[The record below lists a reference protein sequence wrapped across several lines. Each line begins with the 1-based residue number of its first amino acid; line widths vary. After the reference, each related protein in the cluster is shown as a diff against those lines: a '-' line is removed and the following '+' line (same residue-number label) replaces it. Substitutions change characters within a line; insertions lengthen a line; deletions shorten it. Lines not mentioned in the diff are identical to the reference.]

1 MRKCLA
7 FSCTGLDRN
16 VLQQEIY
23 SFSSHKYSHSAA
35 TGVILIVKL
44 VEQGLGDVDH
54 KVPHSLKLR
63 QHIKVIVDGEELV
76 RSFLNLEN
84 ALVTKS
90 VPRLVDLVLG
100 IVGIADV
107 LKLTIHSKS
116 HIRDHHSE
124 SLIDLADQQVDLAY
138 SLIIEIKLVDTQ
150 AGKQTADVLTT
161 VAKAL

>member
-54 KVPHSLKLR
+54 KVSHRLKLR
-63 QHIKVIVDGEELV
+63 QHVKIV
-76 RSFLNLEN
+76 
-84 ALVTKS
+84 
-90 VPRLVDLVLG
+90 VD
-100 IVGIADV
+100 
-107 LKLTIHSKS
+107 
-116 HIRDHHSE
+116 
-124 SLIDLADQQVDLAY
+124 
-138 SLIIEIKLVDTQ
+138 
-150 AGKQTADVLTT
+150 
-161 VAKAL
+161 